1 MKMARK
7 NKPTLD
13 HSDIKR
19 ICNSIVWAVFII
31 AYACYP
37 KAFWAVAFII
47 LELLCVLIDGKVPP
61 EINKIQL

>member
-1 MKMARK
+1 MARK

-31 AYACYP
+31 AYACYQ
-37 KAFWAVAFII
+37 KAFWAIVEFILAI
-47 LELLCVLIDGKVPP
+47 LCIAIDGKVPP
-61 EINKIQL
+61 EFKNFTL